1 VKFQQEQF
9 AYRCHEEEP
18 RREEINSKKINKIN
32 ILEKILGLDKGRIIL
47 QNIAKGPQLS
57 IFAASLILN
66 KLGISVKEAHVHFES
81 SAPYRVNN

>member
-1 VKFQQEQF
+1 MKKNQGERKLIQ
-9 AYRCHEEEP
+9 
-18 RREEINSKKINKIN
+18 KKINKIN
-32 ILEKILGLDKGRIIL
+32 ILEKIIGLDKDRIIL

-57 IFAASLILN
+57 ISAASLILN